1 MEGQKEEEY
10 ELIPLSPL
18 RKLEKRIEELEK
30 KTSFSQKEFYKDLV
44 DIIRIN
50 QQIVNEVVKANDS
63 LRIELARI
71 PPRIEELVEKL
82 DELLGYIKEAASE
95 EVKVEER
102 VEDKGLIKKI
112 EELIETNKRISD
124 SLSELASNIEELQA
138 KLKRPLILPR
148 KPLIPKKPL

>member
-1 MEGQKEEEY
+1 MEEEKEEY
-10 ELIPLSPL
+10 ELIPISPL

-30 KTSFSQKEFYKDLV
+30 KTVFSQKEFYKELV

-82 DELLGYIKEAASE
+82 DELLGYIKEAAKE

-102 VEDKGLIKKI
+102 VEDKAMLKKI
-112 EELIETNKRISD
+112 EELVETNKKISD
-124 SLSELASNIEELQA
+124 RLSELASNIEELQE